1 MENTIYLVTGAAG
14 FLGSTI
20 CRQLVKKGEKVRG
33 FVLPNDPAAKYLPE
47 EVEVVYGDLCNKES
61 IERFFAVD
69 EGKETVCLHI
79 ASIVTVEPEFNQKV
93 VDVNVGGT
101 NNIID
106 AVLAHPECKKWS
118 IAVPPA
124 QFPKHPKALPS
135 RKFTNLS
142 RKNLSTVTA
151 RPKHRPP
158 RTFLMR

>member
-47 EVEVVYGDLCNKES
+47 EVEVVYGDLCDKES

-79 ASIVTVEPEFNQKV
+79 ASIVTGEP
-93 VDVNVGGT
+93 
-101 NNIID
+101 
-106 AVLAHPECKKWS
+106 
-118 IAVPPA
+118 
-124 QFPKHPKALPS
+124 
-135 RKFTNLS
+135 
-142 RKNLSTVTA
+142 
-151 RPKHRPP
+151 
-158 RTFLMR
+158 